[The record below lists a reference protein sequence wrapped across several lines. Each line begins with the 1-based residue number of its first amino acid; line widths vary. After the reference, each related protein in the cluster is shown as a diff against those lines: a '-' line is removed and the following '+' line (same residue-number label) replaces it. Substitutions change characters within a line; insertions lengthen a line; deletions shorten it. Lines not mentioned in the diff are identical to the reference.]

1 MRLSAVIFTVA
12 TIFLGCA
19 APMSDQGGLS
29 DIFDIL
35 EQQGYEANVGLSGI
49 YEPGNV
55 LQTAQAGSDGQ
66 AVPLASPII
75 FAWGSDCFPDQ
86 SPRVAPFVLPDSQGA
101 QANSISLG
109 ASMLSLFIPSLNF
122 NRQSLANYHLD
133 FENTSVYTFAK
144 GDLSQQFS
152 EKCVQ
157 SLARAIEAGENIE
170 LFAIIIE
177 SVIAEGMTLE
187 LNWQSGTAVEART
200 AQRNQAMQQL
210 GSILSGYSEKL
221 QGSSSGLEVTQ
232 DNAKKSVI
240 KTDNPVIIGYR
251 IRPLQPVYKK

>member
-1 MRLSAVIFTVA
+1 MHRSAIIFTA
-12 TIFLGCA
+12 LIMLLGCA

-29 DIFDIL
+29 DIFELL

-49 YEPGNV
+49 YEAGNV
-55 LQTAQAGSDGQ
+55 LQTAQAGSDGK
-66 AVPLASPII
+66 AEALATPIV

-101 QANSISLG
+101 QANSISVG
-109 ASMLSLFIPSLNF
+109 ASMLSLLVPSLNF
-122 NRQSLANYHLD
+122 NRQSLANYRLD
-133 FENTSVYTFAK
+133 LENTQVYTFAK

-157 SLARAIEAGENIE
+157 SLTRAIEAGDEAGW
-170 LFAIIIE
+170 FA
-177 SVIAEGMTLE
+177 VILEAVISEGMTLE
-187 LNWQSGTAVEART
+187 LDWQSGTAVEART

-210 GSILSGYSEKL
+210 GSILSGYSENL
-221 QGSSSGLEVTQ
+221 QKSGSGLEVTQ

>member
-1 MRLSAVIFTVA
+1 MPRGITNARPAPNSQKFLSGLSVSKENLVGLARRSWASWILIERCLSANSCTQF
-12 TIFLGCA
+12 
-19 APMSDQGGLS
+19 PS
-29 DIFDIL
+29 
-35 EQQGYEANVGLSGI
+35 
-49 YEPGNV
+49 
-55 LQTAQAGSDGQ
+55 
-66 AVPLASPII
+66 
-75 FAWGSDCFPDQ
+75 WGSDCFPGQ

-122 NRQSLANYHLD
+122 NRQSLANYRLD
-133 FENTSVYTFAK
+133 LENTQVHTFAK

-157 SLARAIEAGENIE
+157 SLARAIKAGDRIGF
-170 LFAIIIE
+170 FAIILE
-177 SVIAEGMTLE
+177 AVISEGMTLE
-187 LNWQSGTAVEART
+187 LNWQSGTAVEARA

-221 QGSSSGLEVTQ
+221 QGSGSGLKVTQ

-240 KTDNPVIIGYR
+240 KTNNPVIIGYR